1 MPDTPP
7 TTEAVLEAAAQLGAL
22 LAAHPA
28 YAAFNDVMK
37 KLEGDTDAQRLVTDL
52 RRHQQ
57 ATAEKE
63 QSGQPIEVAD
73 KHQLRDLQA
82 AAAGNALLRE
92 MQTVEMD
99 YVDLMRQVDAK
110 ITPR

>member
-1 MPDTPP
+1 MSDTPA
-7 TTEAVLEAAAQLGAL
+7 TTDAVLEAAAQLGSR

-28 YAAFNDVMK
+28 YAAFNAVMK
-37 KLEGDTDAQRLVTDL
+37 KLEADTEAQRLVTDL

-57 ATAEKE
+57 GMAEKE
-63 QSGQPIEVAD
+63 QGGQPIEVSD
-73 KHQLRDLQA
+73 KHKLRDLQA

-99 YVDLMRQVDAK
+99 YVDLMRQVDGK

>member
-1 MPDTPP
+1 MPDTP
-7 TTEAVLEAAAQLGAL
+7 TTQAVLDAAAQLGQL

-28 YAAFNDVMK
+28 YAAFSDVMAR
-37 KLEGDTDAQRLVTDL
+37 LEKDTDAQRVLTDL

-63 QSGQPIEVAD
+63 RAGQPIEVSD
-73 KHQLRDLQA
+73 KHKLRDLQA

-110 ITPR
+110 ITPK

>member
-1 MPDTPP
+1 MPDTPA
-7 TTEAVLEAAAQLGAL
+7 TTDAVLEAAASLGGL

-28 YAAFNDVMK
+28 YAAFNAVMK
-37 KLEGDTDAQRLVTDL
+37 KLEDDTDAQRLVTDL

-57 ATAEKE
+57 AMAEKE
-63 QSGQPIEVAD
+63 QSGQPIEVSD

-99 YVDLMRQVDAK
+99 YVDLMRQVDEK